1 MSIDLRVKH
10 DLESRRRAVELFD
23 AGVGCK
29 PAAEALSVPRETVRE
44 WQWVYRAFGSE
55 ALLSMG
61 GKQSR
66 YTFEQRVAAAS
77 AVVDGGMA
85 KTDAMA
91 EFGIRSK
98 SPLERWCRLYRE
110 GGAEALRPGPKGR
123 PRGSRSKPRT
133 RTREQEL
140 EERCRRLEAEV
151 AYLKKIARP
160 GRAGRALTRAAAE
173 AVRALRAE
181 GHSLRHLLECSGL
194 RRSTYYYALAH
205 PRRPTRPEPRDAAAE
220 IFSRTANGCGHRQI
234 AMCLRAELGA
244 VVADKT
250 VLKMMREMG
259 IRCGIRRRGSRR
271 RYSSYRGPVGSTFEN
286 VIARDFGAEGPWQK
300 LGTDVTEFKVAGA
313 KAYWAPVLDFCTKE
327 IVASDISTPPDLA
340 QQHRMLDRLLE
351 ALPDGA
357 APTMHSDM
365 GWQYQHESYTSRLE
379 GAGITQSMSRKGNCV
394 DNAATEQL
402 FGHVKDEFY
411 RGREWGSFEDFKR
424 DLEGYIVHWNTRRR
438 QVRLKGLTPEEFRNR
453 ALAA

>member
-1 MSIDLRVKH
+1 
-10 DLESRRRAVELFD
+10 
-23 AGVGCK
+23 
-29 PAAEALSVPRETVRE
+29 
-44 WQWVYRAFGSE
+44 
-55 ALLSMG
+55 MG
-61 GKQSR
+61 
-66 YTFEQRVAAAS
+66 
-77 AVVDGGMA
+77 
-85 KTDAMA
+85 
-91 EFGIRSK
+91 
-98 SPLERWCRLYRE
+98 
-110 GGAEALRPGPKGR
+110 
-123 PRGSRSKPRT
+123 
-133 RTREQEL
+133 
-140 EERCRRLEAEV
+140 
-151 AYLKKIARP
+151 
-160 GRAGRALTRAAAE
+160 
-173 AVRALRAE
+173 ALRAE

-205 PRRPTRPEPRDAAAE
+205 PRRPTRPELRDAAAE

-271 RYSSYRGPVGSTFEN
+271 RYSSYRGLVGSTFEN

-327 IVASDISTPPDLA
+327 IVASDISTSPDLA

-379 GAGITQSMSRKGNCV
+379 GAGITQSMSRKGNCI

-411 RGREWGSFEDFKR
+411 RGREWGSFGDFKR
-424 DLEGYIVHWNTRRR
+424 DLEEYIAHWNTRRR
-438 QVRLKGLTPEEFRNR
+438 QVKLKGLTPEEFRNR
-453 ALAA
+453 ALAAYGVGMMNWTPS

>member
-1 MSIDLRVKH
+1 M
-10 DLESRRRAVELFD
+10 
-23 AGVGCK
+23 
-29 PAAEALSVPRETVRE
+29 
-44 WQWVYRAFGSE
+44 
-55 ALLSMG
+55 
-61 GKQSR
+61 
-66 YTFEQRVAAAS
+66 
-77 AVVDGGMA
+77 
-85 KTDAMA
+85 
-91 EFGIRSK
+91 
-98 SPLERWCRLYRE
+98 
-110 GGAEALRPGPKGR
+110 
-123 PRGSRSKPRT
+123 
-133 RTREQEL
+133 
-140 EERCRRLEAEV
+140 
-151 AYLKKIARP
+151 
-160 GRAGRALTRAAAE
+160 
-173 AVRALRAE
+173 
-181 GHSLRHLLECSGL
+181 
-194 RRSTYYYALAH
+194 
-205 PRRPTRPEPRDAAAE
+205 
-220 IFSRTANGCGHRQI
+220 
-234 AMCLRAELGA
+234 
-244 VVADKT
+244 ADKT

-271 RYSSYRGPVGSTFEN
+271 RYSSYRGLVGSTFEN

-327 IVASDISTPPDLA
+327 IVASDISTSPDLA

-379 GAGITQSMSRKGNCV
+379 GAGITQSMSRKGNCI

-411 RGREWGSFEDFKR
+411 RGREWGSFGDFKR

-438 QVRLKGLTPEEFRNR
+438 QVRLKGLTPEEFRSR

>member
-55 ALLSMG
+55 ALLSMD
-61 GKQSR
+61 GKQSS

-85 KTDAMA
+85 KADAMA

-110 GGAEALRPGPKGR
+110 GG
-123 PRGSRSKPRT
+123 
-133 RTREQEL
+133 
-140 EERCRRLEAEV
+140 
-151 AYLKKIARP
+151 
-160 GRAGRALTRAAAE
+160 AE

-205 PRRPTRPEPRDAAAE
+205 PRRPTRPELRDAAAE

-271 RYSSYRGPVGSTFEN
+271 RYSSYRGLVGSTFEN

-327 IVASDISTPPDLA
+327 IVASDISTSPDLA

-365 GWQYQHESYTSRLE
+365 GWQYQHESYASRLE
-379 GAGITQSMSRKGNCV
+379 GAGITQSMSRKGNCI

-411 RGREWGSFEDFKR
+411 RGREWGSFGDFKR
-424 DLEGYIVHWNTRRR
+424 DLEEYIAHWNTRRR
-438 QVRLKGLTPEEFRNR
+438 QVRLKGLTPEEFRDQ

>member
-55 ALLSMG
+55 VLLSMG
-61 GKQSR
+61 GKQSS

-85 KTDAMA
+85 KADAMA

-110 GGAEALRPGPKGR
+110 GGAEALRPRPKGR
-123 PRGSRSKPRT
+123 PRGS
-133 RTREQEL
+133 
-140 EERCRRLEAEV
+140 
-151 AYLKKIARP
+151 
-160 GRAGRALTRAAAE
+160 RAAAE

-205 PRRPTRPEPRDAAAE
+205 PRRPTRPELRDAAAE

-271 RYSSYRGPVGSTFEN
+271 RYSSYRGLVGSTFEN

-327 IVASDISTPPDLA
+327 IVASDISTSPDLA

-365 GWQYQHESYTSRLE
+365 GWQYQHESYASRLE
-379 GAGITQSMSRKGNCV
+379 GAGITQSMSRKGNCI

-424 DLEGYIVHWNTRRR
+424 DLEEYIDHWNTRRR

>member
-110 GGAEALRPGPKGR
+110 GGVEVEAPGPHPRAGARGALPQARGR
-123 PRGSRSKPRT
+123 G
-133 RTREQEL
+133 
-140 EERCRRLEAEV
+140 RLP
-151 AYLKKIARP
+151 KKIARP

-205 PRRPTRPEPRDAAAE
+205 PRRPTRPELRDAAAE

-271 RYSSYRGPVGSTFEN
+271 RYSSYRGLVGSTFEN

-327 IVASDISTPPDLA
+327 IVASDISTSPDLA

-351 ALPDGA
+351 ALPGGA

-379 GAGITQSMSRKGNCV
+379 GAGITQSMSRKGNCI

-424 DLEGYIVHWNTRRR
+424 DLEEYIAHWNTRRR
-438 QVRLKGLTPEEFRNR
+438 QVKLKGLTPEEFRNR
-453 ALAA
+453 ALAAYGVGMMNWTPN

>member
-61 GKQSR
+61 GKQSS

-85 KTDAMA
+85 KADAMA

-98 SPLERWCRLYRE
+98 SPLERWCRLW
-110 GGAEALRPGPKGR
+110 
-123 PRGSRSKPRT
+123 
-133 RTREQEL
+133 
-140 EERCRRLEAEV
+140 
-151 AYLKKIARP
+151 
-160 GRAGRALTRAAAE
+160 
-173 AVRALRAE
+173 
-181 GHSLRHLLECSGL
+181 
-194 RRSTYYYALAH
+194 
-205 PRRPTRPEPRDAAAE
+205 RPTRPELRDAAAE

-271 RYSSYRGPVGSTFEN
+271 RYSSYRGLVGSTFEN

-327 IVASDISTPPDLA
+327 IVASDISTSPDLA

-379 GAGITQSMSRKGNCV
+379 GAGITQSMSRKGNCI

-411 RGREWGSFEDFKR
+411 RGREWGSFGDFKR
-424 DLEGYIVHWNTRRR
+424 DLEEYIAHWNARRR
-438 QVRLKGLTPEEFRNR
+438 QVRLKGLTPEEFRNQ

>member
-1 MSIDLRVKH
+1 MSIDLRSKH

-55 ALLSMG
+55 ALLSMD
-61 GKQSR
+61 GKQSS

-77 AVVDGGMA
+77 AVVDDGMA
-85 KTDAMA
+85 KADAMA

-110 GGAEALRPGPKGR
+110 VRRRGAAAPPEGQTEGVEVETPGPHPRAGARGALPQARGR
-123 PRGSRSKPRT
+123 G
-133 RTREQEL
+133 
-140 EERCRRLEAEV
+140 RLP
-151 AYLKKIARP
+151 KKIARP

-205 PRRPTRPEPRDAAAE
+205 PRRPTRPELRDAAAE

-271 RYSSYRGPVGSTFEN
+271 RYSSYRGLVGSTFEN

-327 IVASDISTPPDLA
+327 IVASDISTSPDLA

-379 GAGITQSMSRKGNCV
+379 GAGITQSMSRKGNCI

-411 RGREWGSFEDFKR
+411 RGREWGSFGDFKR
-424 DLEGYIVHWNTRRR
+424 DLEGYIAHWNTRRR